1 MIIRLLGCSF
11 PGALHRKQGSSL
23 VTRPMTSLHFRNMD
37 RSDVEEISKALAD
50 GTRLRIFEAISAT
63 DQMSCGELVSM
74 RGVTAATV
82 SHHLKILSEAGL
94 IACHREGQF
103 VYSHAVPET
112 LEDYTQA
119 LLKVGRNKKTARR
132 QR

>member
-1 MIIRLLGCSF
+1 M
-11 PGALHRKQGSSL
+11 
-23 VTRPMTSLHFRNMD
+23 TRPTTSLHFRNMD
-37 RSDVEEISKALAD
+37 FSDVEKISKALAD
-50 GTRLRIFEAISAT
+50 GTRLRMFEAISAT

-74 RGVTAATV
+74 RGVTPATV

-94 IACHREGQF
+94 IACRREGQF

-112 LEDYTQA
+112 LADYTQA

>member
-1 MIIRLLGCSF
+1 V
-11 PGALHRKQGSSL
+11 KK
-23 VTRPMTSLHFRNMD
+23 PMTSLHFRNMD
-37 RSDVEEISKALAD
+37 RSDVEKISKALAD

-63 DQMSCGELVSM
+63 NQVSCGKLVSM
-74 RGVTAATV
+74 RGVTPATV

-94 IACHREGQF
+94 IACRREGQF

-112 LEDYTQA
+112 LAAYTKA

-132 QR
+132 RR